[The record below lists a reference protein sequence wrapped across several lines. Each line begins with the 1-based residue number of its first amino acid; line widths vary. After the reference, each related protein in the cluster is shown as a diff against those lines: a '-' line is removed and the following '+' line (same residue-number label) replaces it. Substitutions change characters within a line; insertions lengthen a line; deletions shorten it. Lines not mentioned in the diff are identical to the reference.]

1 MSEAPRGATIQG
13 EEGPRA
19 LVPLLARALEK
30 GTSDAVLL
38 PLRTPGQ
45 DSYAFVL
52 VKDPRLLRQADPLP
66 PVQTVTGGRAL
77 SSLTRHGGGGVRI
90 LAVMRPCE
98 ARGAIELSKLGQVDL
113 KDVTLITMDCPGTVP
128 LQRFARGDL
137 RPSAV
142 GFADQD
148 IRPICQV
155 CDLSCAAVGDLHLGW
170 GEGLAP
176 ILIPMDERGA
186 EALLAMGLRAE
197 SDTSEWR
204 TTVSSRSQERRERRE
219 ERLGQLRVASSGLDN
234 LMVRLD
240 SCINCHNCMRACPI
254 CYCRVCAFDIR
265 RQERSA
271 NEVLDLAK
279 ARGSMRLPMDTL
291 MFHLG
296 RMNHMSLNCVSCGA
310 CEDACPAGVPIAQ
323 LFAMVSDRTQS
334 AFKYRAGM
342 DRQQRSPLITFLEKE
357 LEGEDGQRC

>member
-1 MSEAPRGATIQG
+1 LTGGM
-13 EEGPRA
+13 GPQA
-19 LVPLLARALEK
+19 LVPLLERALQK
-30 GTSDAVLL
+30 GTCDAVLL
-38 PLRTPGQ
+38 PMRTPRN

-52 VKDPRLLRQADPLP
+52 VRDPLLLQRSDPLP

-77 SSLTRHGGGGVRI
+77 SSLTRHGGGGLRI

-98 ARGAIELSKLGQVDL
+98 TRGAIELAKLGQVDL

-128 LQRFARGDL
+128 LPMFARGEL
-137 RPSAV
+137 HPS
-142 GFADQD
+142 GIDFSDQS
-148 IRPICQV
+148 IRPICQI

-176 ILIPMDERGA
+176 VLLPGNERGSKV
-186 EALLAMGLRAE
+186 LQDLGLKA
-197 SDTSEWR
+197 DHDASEW
-204 TTVSSRSQERRERRE
+204 SAAAGRRAQARRE
-219 ERLGQLRVASSGLDN
+219 EREVRLGQLRTSTSGLDN
-234 LMVRLD
+234 LMVHLD
-240 SCINCHNCMRACPI
+240 SCINCHNCMRVCPV
-254 CYCRVCAFDIR
+254 CYCRVCTFDLK

-279 ARGSMRLPMDTL
+279 TRGHLRMPMDTL

-323 LFAMVSDRTQS
+323 VFAMVSDRTQR
-334 AFKYRAGM
+334 AFGYRAGM
-342 DRQQRSPLITFLEKE
+342 DRKQRPPLITFLEEE
-357 LEGEDGQRC
+357 LEGEDEQRC